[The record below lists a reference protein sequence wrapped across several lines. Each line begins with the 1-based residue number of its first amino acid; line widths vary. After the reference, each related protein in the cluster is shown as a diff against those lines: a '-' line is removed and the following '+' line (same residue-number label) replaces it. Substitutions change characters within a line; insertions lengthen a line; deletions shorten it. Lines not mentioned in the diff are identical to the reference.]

1 MHLDASLVFVCY
13 MGEHYNTDNGHD
25 FEFGQNTRAHGDH
38 CQDYDRS
45 LILNLY

>member
-13 MGEHYNTDNGHD
+13 RGERYNTGIGHD

-38 CQDYDRS
+38 CQGYGRS